1 MSHSTLI
8 FIGCCW
14 LAWLLYWVVMAFRT
28 KRTVERGGLFGYR
41 AVTVAVVFGLLAVAR
56 LLGVATHARLWPTP
70 LALGITTDG
79 IVVAGVAFTVW
90 ARIALGRNWSAE
102 VTFKQDHEL
111 VETGPYALVR
121 NPIYTGLLLMALG
134 TAINYG
140 QVFGFDLFAGLCGG
154 LWWKIRQEEAIMTK
168 HFPDAYA
175 DYKQRVAAIVPF
187 VL

>member
-8 FIGCCW
+8 FIGGCW
-14 LAWLLYWVVMAFRT
+14 GAWVLYWVAMAFRT
-28 KRTVERGGLFGYR
+28 KPTVERGGVFGYR
-41 AVTVAVVFGLLAVAR
+41 VVTVAVVVGLLALGRAA
-56 LLGVATHARLWPTP
+56 GVAIHAHLWATS
-70 LALGITTDG
+70 LALGIATDC
-79 IVVAGVAFTVW
+79 VVVVGAAFTVW

-111 VETGPYALVR
+111 VEIGPYALVR

-134 TAINYG
+134 TAVNYG
-140 QVFGFDLFAGLCGG
+140 EVYGFGLLAGLCSG
-154 LWWKIRQEEAIMTK
+154 LWWKIRQEEALMTK

-175 DYKQRVAAIVPF
+175 DYRKRVHAIIPF